1 MNSQD
6 EHQQRV
12 IDQKWDSKVVVVA
25 GPGTGKSYT
34 AALRVASIVSYFK
47 RNEAYSESRVLCL
60 TFTNAAT
67 GVTKERLREQD
78 VIAGVEIKTID
89 KWCFQLLSRA
99 GLGATTD
106 AGSYDDSIRDVI
118 AGLKNG
124 DVEDVIQGIE
134 HVVIDEA
141 QDIYGVRLELLDLIL
156 KLNLIRGWTVLGD
169 PAQTIYEYGEEN
181 SAGSFLSR
189 LISEKSFDEYLS
201 LEIDHRSKNERIK
214 KIRATG
220 LGLRM
225 ESPTEHEID
234 AVWRDYLDNP
244 LISVSNL
251 MAVASAY
258 NESDQ
263 SVGVLVR
270 TNREVLELS
279 MQLSSLG
286 IKHKCASSRGEFR
299 IPSWVADLD
308 KVKSIDEALER
319 IPSFVDRLI
328 FVRAI
333 ERWCHGGTVKQFSLE
348 RLSRDLLYRNVPDV
362 FLKSDPHS
370 LSLSTVHMAKGLEF
384 DKVLVGLE
392 RKKSEK
398 ELEEARVLFV
408 AVTRS
413 QESLLRLG
421 VAGLTKN
428 SHLNRTKN
436 RWLDVTFRGKAQFA
450 TAIEVKMSDFSFYR
464 TSSQMEVG
472 GEVEIRSIGNLENG
486 LPRYAAFGVSE
497 EHPFAELKQDFCL
510 AVSNEWNKNLP
521 VKLTGL
527 RVSTQ
532 SCIAVPQQF
541 KENWSEKF
549 LAKVPVL
556 VGMVHPERTE
566 IK

>member
-6 EHQQRV
+6 EFQQCV

-34 AALRVASIVSYFK
+34 AAMRVATIVSYFES
-47 RNEAYSESRVLCL
+47 NETHSESRVLCL

-67 GVTKERLREQD
+67 EVTKERLRDQK
-78 VIAGVEIKTID
+78 VNAGVEIKTID

-99 GLGATTD
+99 GLGVTTD
-106 AGSYDDSIRDVI
+106 AGSYDDSIRAVI
-118 AGLKNG
+118 NGLRDG
-124 DVEDVIQGIE
+124 DFADEIQGIE

-141 QDIYGVRLELLDLIL
+141 QDIYGVRLELLELIL
-156 KLNLIRGWTVLGD
+156 TLHLIGGWTVLGD
-169 PAQTIYEYGEEN
+169 PAQTIYEYGEEH
-181 SAGSFLSR
+181 SSGSFLSR
-189 LISEKSFDEYLS
+189 LITKNSFDHYLS
-201 LEIDHRSKNERIK
+201 LEIDHRSKNDRIK

-225 ESPTEHEID
+225 ESPTELEID

-244 LISVSNL
+244 MISVSNL
-251 MAVASAY
+251 MAVANAY
-258 NESDQ
+258 NESGQ

-286 IKHKCASSRGEFR
+286 IEHRCASGRGEFR

-308 KVKSIDEALER
+308 KVKSKDEALAKV
-319 IPSFVDRLI
+319 PSFVDRLS
-328 FVRAI
+328 FGRAI
-333 ERWCHGGTVKQFSLE
+333 ERWCHGGAVKHFSSE
-348 RLSRDLLYRNVPDV
+348 RLARDLLNRNAPEIL
-362 FLKSDPHS
+362 LKNDPHF
-370 LSLSTVHMAKGLEF
+370 LSVSTVHMAKGLEF
-384 DKVLVGLE
+384 EKVLVGLE

-413 QESLLRLG
+413 QESLLRLA

-450 TAIEVKMSDFSFYR
+450 TSIEVKMSDFAFYR

-521 VKLTGL
+521 TKLTGL

-532 SCIAVPQQF
+532 SCIAVPKQF
-541 KENWSEKF
+541 RENWSENF

-556 VGMVHPERTE
+556 VGMVHPERMET
-566 IK
+566 K

>member
-1 MNSQD
+1 M
-6 EHQQRV
+6 
-12 IDQKWDSKVVVVA
+12 
-25 GPGTGKSYT
+25 
-34 AALRVASIVSYFK
+34 
-47 RNEAYSESRVLCL
+47 
-60 TFTNAAT
+60 
-67 GVTKERLREQD
+67 
-78 VIAGVEIKTID
+78 
-89 KWCFQLLSRA
+89 
-99 GLGATTD
+99 
-106 AGSYDDSIRDVI
+106 
-118 AGLKNG
+118 
-124 DVEDVIQGIE
+124 
-134 HVVIDEA
+134 
-141 QDIYGVRLELLDLIL
+141 
-156 KLNLIRGWTVLGD
+156 
-169 PAQTIYEYGEEN
+169 
-181 SAGSFLSR
+181 
-189 LISEKSFDEYLS
+189 
-201 LEIDHRSKNERIK
+201 
-214 KIRATG
+214 
-220 LGLRM
+220 
-225 ESPTEHEID
+225 
-234 AVWRDYLDNP
+234 
-244 LISVSNL
+244 
-251 MAVASAY
+251 
-258 NESDQ
+258 
-263 SVGVLVR
+263 
-270 TNREVLELS
+270 
-279 MQLSSLG
+279 
-286 IKHKCASSRGEFR
+286 
-299 IPSWVADLD
+299 
-308 KVKSIDEALER
+308 
-319 IPSFVDRLI
+319 
-328 FVRAI
+328 RAI

-521 VKLTGL
+521 MKLTGL

>member
-6 EHQQRV
+6 EYQQCV

-34 AALRVASIVSYFK
+34 AALRVASIVSHFK
-47 RNEAYSESRVLCL
+47 RNEAHSESRVLCL

-99 GLGATTD
+99 GLGVTID
-106 AGSYDDSIRDVI
+106 AGTYDDSIRDVI

-181 SAGSFLSR
+181 SSGSFLSR

-201 LEIDHRSKNERIK
+201 LEIDHRSKNEGIK

-225 ESPTEHEID
+225 ESPTKLEID
-234 AVWRDYLDNP
+234 AVWRDYLDNHP
-244 LISVSNL
+244 MSVSNL
-251 MAVASAY
+251 MSVAKAY

-279 MQLSSLG
+279 MQLSRLG
-286 IKHKCASSRGEFR
+286 INHKCASGRGEFR

-308 KVKSIDEALER
+308 NVKSIDEALVK
-319 IPSFVDRLI
+319 IPSFVDRI
-328 FVRAI
+328 SFVRAI

-348 RLSRDLLYRNVPDV
+348 RLSRDLRNRNVPEV

-413 QESLLRLG
+413 QESLFRLE

-436 RWLDVTFRGKAQFA
+436 RWLDVAFRGKAQFA
-450 TAIEVKMSDFSFYR
+450 NSIEVKMSDFSFYR

-472 GEVEIRSIGNLENG
+472 GEVEIRSLGNLENG

-521 VKLTGL
+521 MKLTGL
-527 RVSTQ
+527 RVSTH
-532 SCIAVPQQF
+532 SCITVPQQF
-541 KENWSEKF
+541 QENWSEKF

-556 VGMVHPERTE
+556 VGMVHPE
-566 IK
+566 